1 MSRALAA
8 LIDKNVV
15 SMVNIYCSSTISWLK
30 ETVMW
35 MFPRHRNRGANSY
48 MDIILIDI
56 RDTFTNSSSGAE
68 DNADGSIRLRWVQ
81 RSSPG
86 RVLFFFF
93 NFHFISVCQDIPRT
107 PRGFHA

>member
-1 MSRALAA
+1 M
-8 LIDKNVV
+8 
-15 SMVNIYCSSTISWLK
+15 YCSSTISWLK

-35 MFPRHRNRGANSY
+35 MFPRHRYRGANSY

-86 RVLFFFF
+86 RVLFFF

-107 PRGFHA
+107 PRAFHA